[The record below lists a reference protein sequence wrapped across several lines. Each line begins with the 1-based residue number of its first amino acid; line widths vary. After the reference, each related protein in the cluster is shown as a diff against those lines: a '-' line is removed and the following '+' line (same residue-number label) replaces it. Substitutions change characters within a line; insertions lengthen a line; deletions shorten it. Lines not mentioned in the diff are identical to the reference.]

1 MNAWETVRF
10 AFGGLAA
17 NKVRSALTM
26 LGILI
31 GVAAVI
37 LLLAVGNG
45 SSASVKASIDALG
58 SNSLTVT
65 SGGANTSGGGG
76 FAAAFGGGRRGGG
89 SSSGTTKPLTVDDAK
104 AIAEPGAAPD
114 VTGVAPEVTTS
125 QTALYQGTSHTVQQ
139 VVGTYPAYFQASNSK
154 VASGDYFSD
163 DDVLNS
169 RKVAV
174 IGSTTANDLFGE
186 VSPIGKQIIVGGTPF
201 TVVGELAT
209 KGGTGFQ
216 DPDDVIVAPLPTV
229 QNAFTGFGSLSQI
242 LVEAKSSSATTG
254 AQNEVTQILMQQHKL
269 TNPSALDFR
278 VTSQTSLL
286 STSSS
291 TNKTFTVLL
300 GAVAAISLLVGGI
313 GITNIML
320 VTVTE
325 RTREIG
331 IRKAIGAPKGVILG
345 QFLAEATLLS
355 MIGAGLG
362 VVVAL
367 AGTHFTIVGIKPV
380 VIPASVWGA
389 FGIAVAIG
397 LFFGS
402 YPASRAARLRPIE
415 ALRHE

>member
-1 MNAWETVRF
+1 MNPLQTLRF

-26 LGILI
+26 LGVLI

-45 SSASVKASIDALG
+45 SSQAVKDSIEALG
-58 SNSLTVT
+58 TNSLTVT
-65 SGGANTSGGGG
+65 SGAGSATST
-76 FAAAFGGGRRGGG
+76 AT
-89 SSSGTTKPLTVDDAK
+89 STKPLTVADAK
-104 AIAEPGAAPD
+104 ALADPSQAPD
-114 VTGVAPEVTTS
+114 IKGVAPEVTTS
-125 QTALYQGTSHTVQQ
+125 GTAIYQGTSHTVSS
-139 VVGTYPAYFQASNSK
+139 VIGTYPAYFEASNSK
-154 VASGDYFSD
+154 VVKGDYFSD

-174 IGSTTANDLFGE
+174 IGSTTATDLFGTAD
-186 VSPIGKQIIVGGTPF
+186 PIGKVMTIGGTPF

-216 DPDDVIVAPLPTV
+216 DPDDVVIAPLPTV
-229 QNAFTGFGSLSQI
+229 QNAFTGFGSVSQI
-242 LVEAKSSSATTG
+242 LVEATSSTATTN
-254 AQNEVTQILMQQHKL
+254 AQNEITTILMGTHAIHD
-269 TNPSALDFR
+269 PSAVDFR
-278 VTSQTSLL
+278 VSSQTSLL
-286 STSSS
+286 STQSS
-291 TNKTFTVLL
+291 TTQTFTVLL

-345 QFLAEATLLS
+345 QFLAESTLLS
-355 MIGAGLG
+355 LVGGGLG
-362 VVVAL
+362 VAAAL
-367 AGTHFTIVGIKPV
+367 IGAHFTIVGIKPV
-380 VIPASVWGA
+380 VIPSSVYGA

-397 LFFGS
+397 LFFGG
-402 YPASRAARLRPIE
+402 YPASRAAGLRPIE

>member
-1 MNAWETVRF
+1 MNPFQTLRF

-17 NKVRSALTM
+17 NKVRSGLTM
-26 LGILI
+26 LGVLI

-45 SSASVKASIDALG
+45 SSQAVAASIQALG
-58 SNSLTVT
+58 TNALTV
-65 SGGANTSGGGG
+65 SS
-76 FAAAFGGGRRGGG
+76 G
-89 SSSGTTKPLTVDDAK
+89 SSSSTSTATTIKPLTVDDAR
-104 AIAEPGAAPD
+104 ALADTSQAPD
-114 VTGVAPEVTTS
+114 IKGVAPEVSTS
-125 QTALYQGTSHTVQQ
+125 QTAIYQGTSHTVSS
-139 VVGTYPAYFQASNSK
+139 VVGTYPAYFEASNSK
-154 VASGDYFSD
+154 VSKGDYFSN

-174 IGSTTANDLFGE
+174 IGSTTATDLFGT
-186 VSPIGKQIIVGGTPF
+186 VSPIGKVITLGGTPF

-216 DPDDVIVAPLPTV
+216 DPDDTIIAPLPTV
-229 QNAFTGFGSLSQI
+229 QNAFTGFSGSLSQI
-242 LVEAKSSSATTG
+242 LIEATTADATTP
-254 AQNEVTQILMQQHKL
+254 AQNEITTILMGQHGI
-269 TNPSALDFR
+269 TSASAVDFR
-278 VTSQTSLL
+278 ISSQTSLL
-286 STSSS
+286 STRTS
-291 TNKTFTVLL
+291 TNQTFTVLL

-331 IRKAIGAPKGVILG
+331 IRKAIGAPKGVILS
-345 QFLAEATLLS
+345 QFLAESTLLS
-355 MIGAGLG
+355 MVGGGLG
-362 VVVAL
+362 VATAL
-367 AGTHFTIVGIKPV
+367 IGAHFKIVGIKPV
-380 VIPASVWGA
+380 VIPSSVYGA

-402 YPASRAARLRPIE
+402 YPASRAASLRPIE

>member
-1 MNAWETVRF
+1 MNPFQTLRF

-17 NKVRSALTM
+17 NKVRSGLTM

-45 SSASVKASIDALG
+45 SSQAVKNSIEALG
-58 SNSLTVT
+58 TNSLTV
-65 SGGANTSGGGG
+65 
-76 FAAAFGGGRRGGG
+76 
-89 SSSGTTKPLTVDDAK
+89 SSGAGSATSTATSTKPLTIADAK
-104 AIAEPGAAPD
+104 ALADTSQAPD
-114 VTGVAPEVTTS
+114 IKGVAPEVTTS
-125 QTALYQGTSHTVQQ
+125 GTAIYQGTSHTVNS
-139 VVGTYPAYFQASNSK
+139 VIGTYPAYFEASNSK
-154 VASGDYFSD
+154 VAKGDYFSD

-174 IGSTTANDLFGE
+174 IGSTTATDLFGTD
-186 VSPIGKQIIVGGTPF
+186 SPIGKAITIGGTPF

-216 DPDDVIVAPLPTV
+216 DPDDVVIAPLPTV
-229 QNAFTGFGSLSQI
+229 QNAFTGFGSVNQI
-242 LVEAKSSSATTG
+242 LVEAVSADATTN
-254 AQNEVTQILMQQHKL
+254 AQNEITTILMGQHGISSP
-269 TNPSALDFR
+269 TAVDFR
-278 VTSQTSLL
+278 VSSQTSLL
-286 STSSS
+286 STQSS
-291 TNKTFTVLL
+291 TTQTFTVLL

-345 QFLAEATLLS
+345 QFLAESTLLS
-355 MIGAGLG
+355 LVGGGLG
-362 VVVAL
+362 VAAAL
-367 AGTHFTIVGIKPV
+367 IGAHFTIVGIKPV
-380 VIPASVWGA
+380 VIPESVYGA

-402 YPASRAARLRPIE
+402 YPASRAASLRPIE